1 MKNWRCVDRE
11 EDDSKNSQRKFE
23 NDENIKERVMLKK
36 LKRGTPNVEEN
47 VRDYKREK
55 EKDRECVR
63 K

>member
-1 MKNWRCVDRE
+1 
-11 EDDSKNSQRKFE
+11 
-23 NDENIKERVMLKK
+23 MLKK